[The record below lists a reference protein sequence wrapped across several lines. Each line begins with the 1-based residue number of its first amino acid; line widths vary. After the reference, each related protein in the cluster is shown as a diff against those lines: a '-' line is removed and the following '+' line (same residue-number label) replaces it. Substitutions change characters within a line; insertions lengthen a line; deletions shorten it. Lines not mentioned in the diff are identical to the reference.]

1 MTVKEL
7 KEKII
12 ENEQN
17 NYLGINLMEMLKL
30 LDENSKVE
38 LLIKSPMFTTNV
50 KRYLKDLLNKYDNT
64 LVEEV
69 KKFIDLAS
77 KILPNF
83 VFEYKLITEKVARVD
98 YKYISNNTLK
108 CGKVYFRKGY
118 SSMSYYCKCIE
129 RILIEYYK

>member
-1 MTVKEL
+1 MTVKKL

-17 NYLGINLMEMLKL
+17 NYLGLELVEMLNL

-38 LLIKSPMFTTNV
+38 SLIKSPMFTVQV
-50 KRYLKDLLNKYDNT
+50 KRCLKDLLNTYDNT

-69 KKFIDLAS
+69 EEFIDLAS
-77 KILPNF
+77 KKLPNF
-83 VFEYKLITEKVARVD
+83 VFEYKLITAKVARVD
-98 YKYISNNTLK
+98 YKYVSNNTLK

-118 SSMSYYCKCIE
+118 SSMYYYYKCIE